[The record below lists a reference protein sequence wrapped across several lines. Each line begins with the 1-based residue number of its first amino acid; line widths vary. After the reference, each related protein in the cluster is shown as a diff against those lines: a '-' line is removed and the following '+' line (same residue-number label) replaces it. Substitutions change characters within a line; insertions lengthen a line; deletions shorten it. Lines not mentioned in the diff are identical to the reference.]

1 MYRLIDYGPMV
12 RDRQRIDAYTRA
24 LAAVITDSSVVLDLG
39 TGLGTFS
46 VLACKLGAARVYA
59 VEPADVI
66 SVAEEV
72 ARVNGVADRITF
84 LQMRSADVG
93 LPEQVDVIVS
103 DLASALPLF
112 EDHLPSIVAARNRF
126 LKPGGVLIP
135 QRARLFCAPVSSAAL
150 YASIVDPWSAVPE
163 VDLGPA
169 RVMALHAPH
178 ARIVKP
184 EDLAA
189 EPRVWSELDYAT
201 LDSPNVSASLEWPI
215 ASTVHAI
222 ALWFETT
229 TYGDITTS
237 SGPWSPES
245 VHSTM
250 VLPLLE
256 PLDGAVLRLTI
267 EATLAAGR
275 YVTTW
280 HGRTDRSDGTRQ
292 STFLAEPRSSA
303 SLMEREP
310 VAATALPRP
319 ATFRIPERV
328 LARRVAEELL
338 LLDPA
343 TGVYHVLN
351 EAGAQVW
358 ESLQQGESAAAI
370 AAAIAE
376 RYGIDAARTAEDV
389 AVILAELQEAKLIEA
404 LP

>member
-1 MYRLIDYGPMV
+1 MYRLINYGPMV

-24 LAAVITDSSVVLDLG
+24 LASVITPSSVVLDLG

-46 VLACKLGAARVYA
+46 VLACRLGAARVYA

-66 SVAEEV
+66 AVAEEI
-72 ARVNGVADRITF
+72 ARANGVADRITF
-84 LQMRSADVG
+84 LQMRAAEAE

-112 EDHLPSIVAARNRF
+112 EEHLPTIAAARDRF

-150 YASIVDPWSAVPE
+150 YASIVDAWEAVPD

-169 RVMALHAPH
+169 RAMALQTPH

-184 EDLAA
+184 EDLAG
-189 EPRVWSELDYAT
+189 EPRVWGELDYAT

-215 ASTVHAI
+215 TSTVHAI

-245 VHSTM
+245 VHATM
-250 VLPLLE
+250 LLPLLE
-256 PLDGAVLRLTI
+256 PLDGSVLRLTI
-267 EATLAAGR
+267 DSTLAAGR

-280 HGRTDRSDGTRQ
+280 HARTDRSEGARQ
-292 STFLAEPRSSA
+292 STFLSEPRSSA
-303 SLMEREP
+303 SLAAREP
-310 VAATALPRP
+310 VAAPAAPRH
-319 ATFRIPERV
+319 AAFRVSERV

-351 EAGAQVW
+351 ETGAQVW
-358 ESLQQGESAAAI
+358 ESLQQGNGADAI
-370 AAAIAE
+370 AAAV
-376 RYGIDAARTAEDV
+376 AARYEVETSVVAGDV
-389 AVILAELQEAKLIEA
+389 AAVLAELQEANLIEA